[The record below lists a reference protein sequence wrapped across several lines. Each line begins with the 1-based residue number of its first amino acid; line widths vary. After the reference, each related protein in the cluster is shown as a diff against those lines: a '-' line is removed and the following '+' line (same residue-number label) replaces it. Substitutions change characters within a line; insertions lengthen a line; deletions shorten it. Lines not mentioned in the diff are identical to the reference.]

1 MQQLCVSAEPE
12 KLGFFT
18 VTLVLG
24 GNEGGVD
31 EGLGEPDLVVAPRVA
46 LVRRLPGQLRYADGE
61 RIRRLLPAELDR
73 RRNRSGIPRA
83 VRSVVPMM
91 PCQTLLPST
100 ADRRGGHLPVED
112 DQAVPQP
119 VGRVGTRSHECG
131 DTQRPRRS
139 TIDGH
144 SDALSKG
151 SVRVLWQ
158 DRLRGLC
165 HHVDCMPSGSVAVP
179 TT

>member
-18 VTLVLG
+18 VTLVLY

-31 EGLGEPDLVVAPRVA
+31 EGLGEPDLVVAPGMA
-46 LVRRLPGQLRYADGE
+46 LVRRIPGQRRYADGE
-61 RIRRLLPAELDR
+61 RIRRLLSAELDR
-73 RRNRSGIPRA
+73 GRDRSGIPRA
-83 VRSVVPMM
+83 VRGVVPVM
-91 PCQTLLPST
+91 PCKTLLLRA
-100 ADRRGGHLPVED
+100 ADRRGHLPVED

-119 VGRVGTRSHECG
+119 VGRIGTPSHECG

-144 SDALSKG
+144 SDALAKR

-158 DRLRGLC
+158 DRSRGLC
-165 HHVDCMPSGSVAVP
+165 HHID
-179 TT
+179 